1 MCSSLLG
8 LFNSG
13 KMSRRARRSQKLSSA
28 HGPEDF
34 EEPEELMGREV
45 WEAAHHEF
53 GCDYNATRSL
63 ELWRC
68 VCEEDEE

>member
-13 KMSRRARRSQKLSSA
+13 KVSRRVRRSQKLGSG
-28 HGPEDF
+28 HGSEDF
-34 EEPEELMGREV
+34 EEPKELMGRKV
-45 WEAAHHEF
+45 WEAEYHEF

-63 ELWRC
+63 ELWRS
-68 VCEEDEE
+68 VCAEGEE